1 MAIGRIVKADLK
13 KHFPHIKFSVT
24 SDYNCVRVSWTNGVT
39 VAMVEAITSKYKL
52 GRFDGMTNSY
62 EYSNRRDD
70 VPQVDYVFLS
80 RDISEDIY
88 EARFAEYKAYYGDW
102 ENLNDMYDSSVHM
115 QGYNPRGF
123 IRHKLWEVCL

>member
-52 GRFDGMTNSY
+52 GRFDGMTDSY

>member
-1 MAIGRIVKADLK
+1 M
-13 KHFPHIKFSVT
+13 
-24 SDYNCVRVSWTNGVT
+24 
-39 VAMVEAITSKYKL
+39 
-52 GRFDGMTNSY
+52 
-62 EYSNRRDD
+62 
-70 VPQVDYVFLS
+70 DYVFLS